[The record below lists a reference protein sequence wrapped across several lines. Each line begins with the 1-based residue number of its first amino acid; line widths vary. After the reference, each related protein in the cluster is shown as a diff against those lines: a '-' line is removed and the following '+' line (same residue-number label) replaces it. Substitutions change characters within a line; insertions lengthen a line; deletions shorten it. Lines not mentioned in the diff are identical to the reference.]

1 MMTKII
7 DSYDIIAQAVLDYM
21 DWQNDSGRPIDIFYI
36 VTFKQ
41 SYHPVRDFET
51 CTEIVEVNENRE
63 ITFFMD
69 FCEGQKYVTD
79 VNVKSLD
86 EVGIMMRDLYS

>member
-1 MMTKII
+1 MTTKII
-7 DSYDIIAQAVLDYM
+7 DSYDIIAQAVLNYM
-21 DWQNDSGRPIDIFYI
+21 DWQIDNDRMIDIFYI

-41 SYHPVRDFET
+41 SYHPVKDFET
-51 CTEIVEVNENRE
+51 CTEIVEVNSDRE
-63 ITFFMD
+63 VTFFMD

-86 EVGIMMRDLYS
+86 EVGKIILDLC